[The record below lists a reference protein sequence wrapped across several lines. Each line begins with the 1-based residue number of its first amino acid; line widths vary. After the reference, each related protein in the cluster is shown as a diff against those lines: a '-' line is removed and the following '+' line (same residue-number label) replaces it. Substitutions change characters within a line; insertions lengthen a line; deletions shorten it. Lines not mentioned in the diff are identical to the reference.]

1 MTDAVSDNT
10 ESSEYTE
17 NAEIPA
23 RHRQLEQIEIDL
35 LCEAIYRY
43 YGFDFRQY
51 ARASLKRRIM
61 NLLSLEGLGSI
72 SALQD
77 RVLHDR
83 QMMERF
89 LLNLS
94 INVTAM
100 FRDPAMYVALRNK
113 VVPLLQTYPSI
124 RVWHAGCSS
133 GEEAYS
139 MSILLEEEGMS
150 SHSKIYATDFNE
162 AIIKHAQAGVM
173 PLNEMQAYT
182 ANYQKAGGKRSFS
195 EYYSAR
201 YDRAILVPRLRNPI
215 VFSRHNLAT
224 DGSFNEFNIIFC
236 RNVMIYFDDN
246 LRNRVLEL
254 LHNSLCRFGILV
266 LGTKESLQFTPFEQY
281 YKELDGPG
289 RIYQRIR

>member
-1 MTDAVSDNT
+1 MTFIKQDAGVEYSPPVDIELR
-10 ESSEYTE
+10 ESV
-17 NAEIPA
+17 
-23 RHRQLEQIEIDL
+23 EIDL
-35 LCEAIYRY
+35 LCEAIFRF

-51 ARASLKRRIM
+51 SRASLRRRIR
-61 NLLSLEGLGSI
+61 NLLELEGLATVSG
-72 SALQD
+72 LQE

-83 QMMERF
+83 LVMERF

-100 FRDPAMYVALRNK
+100 FRDPTMFRILREK
-113 VVPLLQTYPSI
+113 VVPLLNTYPSVRI
-124 RVWHAGCSS
+124 WHAGCAS

-139 MSILLEEEGMS
+139 MSILLEEEGLAE
-150 SHSKIYATDFNE
+150 HSKIYATDFNE
-162 AIIKHAQAGVM
+162 AIIKKAKAGIL
-173 PLNEMQAYT
+173 PLNEMQSYT
-182 ANYQKAGGKRSFS
+182 SNYQKAGGKRSFS

-201 YDRAILVPRLRNPI
+201 YNNAMLAPRLREPI

-224 DGSFNEFNIIFC
+224 DSSFNEFNIIFC
-236 RNVMIYFDDN
+236 RNVMIYFNND
-246 LRNRVLEL
+246 LRNHVLEL

-281 YKELDGPG
+281 YKVLDGPS